1 MVAATENEQSS
12 LGLSLKISIE
22 VQIYFQETVQ
32 LNFYGDQTDG
42 LQLILVNIINSI
54 LKNV

>member
-12 LGLSLKISIE
+12 LGLSLKSSIE
-22 VQIYFQETVQ
+22 VQIYFQERVQ